1 MTKPEDNNNTES
13 STSSLNHNITKSA
26 WITLAILGSTILIAM
41 YGETMLLPAI
51 PDIIRDFD
59 ISYSTSSWILSAYL
73 ISGAVATPIFGKLS
87 DIYGR
92 KKMVMI
98 ILIIYIVGIIS
109 GGISSD
115 ITFLV
120 ISRVIQGIGI
130 SMFPIAFGIIRD
142 QLPKDKLSVGIG
154 IFSSMFAAGSV
165 VGLGLGASII
175 ENFGWRATFFSIVPV
190 AIGLWFVIRKFIHD
204 SPIPYLSETSAS
216 VTKEEEAVANYSDNK
231 IARDNKNS
239 SSTNSLDIKGTIT
252 LAITITSFLLIFSYS
267 ETDSL
272 SSSPLII
279 VLLCVG
285 SISLFLFII
294 IERRSQSPL
303 VNLQSLTNK
312 TIIAANILLVITFLT
327 MFTLFQTIPVL
338 VRSPQPLGFEGDA
351 TAAASIQ
358 LPFMV
363 VFLLFAPS
371 SGFII
376 SKLGNIRPTILGSVI
391 SMIGLFSM
399 FLFHSTEFLV
409 SANLA
414 IIAAGLSLA
423 QVGGFNIILETTP
436 RQFSGIS
443 LGMTVL
449 FNLVGGSIGPAI
461 AGIYMQTHQAT
472 VEGVAGSFPSPD
484 SYNLIFLSLALASLV
499 PLALS
504 IFIKRRLAAAV
515 PLASESFE
523 SLSGRNDSAGENNKR
538 SDL

>member
-1 MTKPEDNNNTES
+1 MAKPEDNDNTES
-13 STSSLNHNITKSA
+13 STSSLNQNITKSA

-98 ILIIYIVGIIS
+98 ILIIYIIGIFS

-142 QLPKDKLSVGIG
+142 QLPKDKLSVGVG

-190 AIGLWFVIRKFIHD
+190 AIGLWFVIRRFIHD

-216 VTKEEEAVANYSDNK
+216 ETKEEEAVANYSDNK
-231 IARDNKNS
+231 VGRDNKNS
-239 SSTNSLDIKGTIT
+239 GSTNSLDIKGTIT

-272 SSSPLII
+272 ISSPLII

-285 SISLFLFII
+285 TISLFLFII
-294 IERRSQSPL
+294 IERRSKSPL
-303 VNLQSLTNK
+303 VNLQLLTNK
-312 TIIAANILLVITFLT
+312 TIISANILLVITFLT

-423 QVGGFNIILETTP
+423 QVGGFNIVLETTP

-461 AGIYMQTHQAT
+461 AGIYMQTHQAI
-472 VEGVAGSFPSPD
+472 VKGVAGSFPSPE

-499 PLALS
+499 PVALAV
-504 IFIKRRLAAAV
+504 FIRQRLAPA
-515 PLASESFE
+515 PLENAS
-523 SLSGRNDSAGENNKR
+523 GIKDSEGEK
-538 SDL
+538 SY

>member
-13 STSSLNHNITKSA
+13 STSSLNQDIPKSA

-59 ISYSTSSWILSAYL
+59 ISYSASSWILSAYL

-92 KKMVMI
+92 KKMVII
-98 ILIIYIVGIIS
+98 ILIIYIVGIFS

-142 QLPKDKLSVGIG
+142 QLPKDKLSVGVG

-190 AIGLWFVIRKFIHD
+190 AIGLWFVIRRFIRD
-204 SPIPYLSETSAS
+204 SPISYLSETNVS

-231 IARDNKNS
+231 IARDNKNIG
-239 SSTNSLDIKGTIT
+239 STNSLDIKGTIT

-267 ETDSL
+267 ETGNLID
-272 SSSPLII
+272 SPLII
-279 VLLCVG
+279 VLLSVG
-285 SISLFLFII
+285 TISLFLFII

-303 VNLQSLTNK
+303 VNLQLLTNR
-312 TIIAANILLVITFLT
+312 TIISANILLVITFLT

-351 TAAASIQ
+351 TAAASVQ

-414 IIAAGLSLA
+414 IIAGGLSLV
-423 QVGGFNIILETTP
+423 QVGGFNIVLETTP

-461 AGIYMQTHQAT
+461 AGIYMQTHQAI
-472 VEGVAGSFPSPD
+472 VKGVAGSFPSPE

-499 PLALS
+499 PLALAV
-504 IFIKRRLAAAV
+504 FIRQRLAAK
-515 PLASESFE
+515 P
-523 SLSGRNDSAGENNKR
+523 
-538 SDL
+538 

>member
-1 MTKPEDNNNTES
+1 MAKPEDNNNTES
-13 STSSLNHNITKSA
+13 STSSSNQDIPKSA

-59 ISYSTSSWILSAYL
+59 ISYSASSWILSAYL

-92 KKMVMI
+92 KRMVMI
-98 ILIIYIVGIIS
+98 ILIIYIVGIFS

-142 QLPKDKLSVGIG
+142 QLPKDKLSVGVG

-190 AIGLWFVIRKFIHD
+190 AIGLWFVIRRFIRD
-204 SPIPYLSETSAS
+204 SPISYLSEANVS
-216 VTKEEEAVANYSDNK
+216 VTKEKEAVANYSDNM
-231 IARDNKNS
+231 IARDNKNID
-239 SSTNSLDIKGTIT
+239 STNSLDIKGTIT
-252 LAITITSFLLIFSYS
+252 LAITISSFLFIFSYS
-267 ETDSL
+267 ETGNLID
-272 SSSPLII
+272 SPLTI
-279 VLLCVG
+279 VLLSAG
-285 SISLFLFII
+285 TISLFLFII

-303 VNLQSLTNK
+303 VNLQLLSNK
-312 TIIAANILLVITFLT
+312 TIISANILLVITFLT

-414 IIAAGLSLA
+414 IIAGGLSLA
-423 QVGGFNIILETTP
+423 QVGGFNIVLETTP

-461 AGIYMQTHQAT
+461 AGIYMQTNQAI
-472 VEGVAGSFPSPD
+472 VKGVAGSFPSPD
-484 SYNLIFLSLALASLV
+484 SYNLIFLSLALASLI
-499 PLALS
+499 PLALAV
-504 IFIKRRLAAAV
+504 FIRRRLAAT
-515 PLASESFE
+515 PLSSPQPA
-523 SLSGRNDSAGENNKR
+523 R
-538 SDL
+538 

>member
-1 MTKPEDNNNTES
+1 MAKPEDNDNTES
-13 STSSLNHNITKSA
+13 STTSLNQDIPKSS
-26 WITLAILGSTILIAM
+26 WIKLEILGSTILIAM

-59 ISYSTSSWILSAYL
+59 ISYNTSSWILSAYL

-98 ILIIYIVGIIS
+98 ILIIYIVGIFS

-142 QLPKDKLSVGIG
+142 QLPKDKLSVGVG

-190 AIGLWFVIRKFIHD
+190 AIVLWFVIRRFIHD

-216 VTKEEEAVANYSDNK
+216 VTKEEEAVVNYSDNK
-231 IARDNKNS
+231 VERDNKKS
-239 SSTNSLDIKGTIT
+239 GSTNSLDIKGTIT

-267 ETDSL
+267 ETGNLIGSL
-272 SSSPLII
+272 LII

-285 SISLFLFII
+285 TISLFLFII
-294 IERRSQSPL
+294 IERRSKSPL
-303 VNLQSLTNK
+303 VNLQLLTNK
-312 TIIAANILLVITFLT
+312 TIISANILLVITFLT

-423 QVGGFNIILETTP
+423 QVGGFNIVLETTP

-461 AGIYMQTHQAT
+461 AGIYMQTHQAI
-472 VEGVAGSFPSPD
+472 VKGVAGSFPSPD

-515 PLASESFE
+515 PLASASRE
-523 SLSGRNDSAGENNKR
+523 GQ
-538 SDL
+538 